1 MIKPKFALRLR
12 DRLVG
17 RRDIEAYRRLGT
29 KIGRG
34 TYVGG
39 DVIIDP
45 MACWLV
51 TIGEDCRIA
60 PRVYILAHD
69 SSMKTHLGY
78 TRLEPTVIGDRV
90 FIGAGA
96 IVLCGLTIGSDVIIG
111 AGSVV
116 TQDVPDN
123 SVVTGNPARVITT
136 TDEYL
141 AREQRRLA
149 GAPQFDDQAWLVP
162 QEVAEDDKVTVMSA
176 MTEGIAYI
184 R

>member
-1 MIKPKFALRLR
+1 MIKPKFALRMR

-17 RRDIEAYRRLGT
+17 RRDIDAYRRLGT
-29 KIGRG
+29 RIGHG

-39 DVIIDP
+39 DVVIDP

-51 TIGEDCRIA
+51 TIGEYCRIA

-96 IVLCGLTIGSDVIIG
+96 TILCGLTIGSDVIIG

-116 TQDVPDN
+116 TQDIPDG
-123 SVVTGNPARVITT
+123 SVATGNPARVITT
-136 TDEYL
+136 TEEYL
-141 AREQRRLA
+141 ARERARID
-149 GAPQFDDQAWLVP
+149 GAPVFDDQAWIVP
-162 QEVAEDDKVTVMSA
+162 EDVADADKAIVMSA
-176 MTEGIAYI
+176 MDDGIAYI

>member
-1 MIKPKFALRLR
+1 MIKPKFALRWR

-29 KIGRG
+29 KIGKG

-51 TIGEDCRIA
+51 TIGENCRIA

-90 FIGAGA
+90 FIGANA
-96 IVLCGLTIGSDVIIG
+96 IVMCGLTIGSDVIIG

-116 TQDVPDN
+116 TQDVADGM
-123 SVVTGNPARVITT
+123 VVAGNPARVITT
-136 TDEYL
+136 TEEYL
-141 AREQRRLA
+141 ARERLRIE
-149 GAPQFDDQAWLVP
+149 GAPVFDDQAWIIP
-162 QEVAEDDKVTVMSA
+162 EDVADDDKATVMSA
-176 MTEGIAYI
+176 MSDGLAYI